1 MKKKKKKKDNK
12 LTVRELQQAILKLMR
27 ANPRKRY
34 NPKQIARKLKSG
46 NNKDSVLHA
55 LEQLVAAKK
64 VESLGD
70 FKFRFRRGAANQA
83 SRQECEGIVDM
94 TRQGD
99 AFVMTD
105 SLETDV
111 YVPARHLNT
120 ALHGDRVRIAW
131 WKVPRRK
138 NPEGEVLEVVER
150 ATDHFIGTLR
160 MGPRIAVVVPDR
172 MNMPVDIYVPL
183 DKVGEAED
191 GDKVVV
197 KVVRWKDRRYH
208 APMGEVTEVLG
219 KPGTHDIEMKAI
231 LINNGFRLSFPPE
244 VQQEAN
250 DLSAHIDLQE
260 IHRRRDMRDVTTFT
274 IDPDD
279 AKDFD
284 DALSIRRLP
293 NGHLEIGIHIADV
306 THYVKEHS
314 LLDQEAYKRSTSVY
328 LVDRVLPMLP
338 EKLSNELCSLRPH
351 EDKLTFSA
359 VFEFDRRDRIVNRWF
374 GKTIIHS
381 DRRFTYNEAQEILE
395 KKEGEFAEELLEL
408 NRLAKKLRARRFR
421 NGSINFE
428 TEEVRFRLDEH
439 GVPIE
444 VYVKERKD
452 AHMLVE
458 DFMLLA
464 NREVATYIH
473 EKGKDSQEIPFV
485 YRVHD
490 EPDPVKVEEFARFA
504 RELGFEIDTS
514 SPRAIAKSYNRL
526 AEEAEQNEIL
536 RILEPIA
543 IRTMAKAIYTT
554 NNIGHYGLGF
564 KYYTHF
570 TSPIRRYADVLVH
583 RILEEN
589 LGDKTL
595 RVDKEKLEAK
605 CRHISAMERRA
616 MDAERESVKYKQVE
630 YIESHIGEV
639 FEGVV
644 SGIIDTGFFVQLKE
658 NLCEGMVRFSS
669 MDEPF
674 EVEPGRLRA
683 KGTRTGRL
691 IKMGDVLR
699 VKVVDADPARRQIEM
714 VLAEEGE
721 ALSEASLFSEATRQ
735 LRQQRTARTASNG
748 TARRSSARK
757 EKSSSGS
764 SSRKQTLAPDD
775 GQASKTAKPKS
786 RTRKSRSGSGKRT
799 K

>member
-1 MKKKKKKKDNK
+1 MKKKKKKKANK
-12 LTVRELQQAILKLMR
+12 LTNTALQQAILKLLQ

-34 NPKQIARKLKSG
+34 NPKQIARKLNAS
-46 NNKDSVLHA
+46 NNKDSIQHA
-55 LEQLVAAKK
+55 LTQLVAAKK
-64 VESLGD
+64 AEYLGN
-70 FKFRFRRGAANQA
+70 FRYRFRKGAATQP
-83 SRQECEGIVDM
+83 SKQECEGIVDM

-105 SLETDV
+105 RLETDI
-111 YVPARHLNT
+111 YVPARWLNT
-120 ALHGDRVRIAW
+120 ALHGDRVRVAYW
-131 WKVPRRK
+131 QVPRRK

-150 ATDHFIGTLR
+150 ATDHFIGTIH

-183 DKVGEAED
+183 SKVGDAED

-197 KVVRWKDRRYH
+197 KVVRWQDRRYH
-208 APMGEVTEVLG
+208 APVGEVTEVLG

-231 LINNGFRLSFPPE
+231 LINNGFRLSFPEE
-244 VQQEAN
+244 VIQEAN
-250 DLSAHIDLQE
+250 DLSSHIELQE
-260 IHRRRDMRDVTTFT
+260 IHRRRDMRDVPTFT

-284 DALSIRRLP
+284 DALSVRQLP
-293 NGHLEIGIHIADV
+293 NGHTEVGIHIADV
-306 THYVKEHS
+306 THYVKENS
-314 LLDQEAYKRSTSVY
+314 QLDQEAYKRATSVY

-359 VFEFDRRDRIVNRWF
+359 IFEFDRRDRIVSRWF

-395 KKEGEFAEELLEL
+395 NRKGEFAQELLEL
-408 NRLAKKLRARRFR
+408 NHLAKKLRARRFR

-439 GVPIE
+439 GVPVE
-444 VYVKERKD
+444 VYVKERKE

-473 EKGKDSQEIPFV
+473 EKGRQTQEIPFV

-504 RELGFEIDTS
+504 KELGFEIDTS
-514 SPRAIAKSYNRL
+514 SPQAIAKSYNRL
-526 AEEAEQNEIL
+526 AEEAEKNEVL

-554 NNIGHYGLGF
+554 HNIGHYGLGF
-564 KYYTHF
+564 KFYTHF

-595 RVDKEKLEAK
+595 RVNQDKLEAQ

-630 YIESHIGEV
+630 YIENHIGET

-644 SGIIDTGFFVQLKE
+644 SGIIESGFFVQLKE

-669 MDEPF
+669 MNEPF

-683 KGTRTGRL
+683 KSLHTGRI
-691 IKMGDVLR
+691 IKMGDVVE
-699 VKVVDADPARRQIEM
+699 VKIVDADLARRQIEM
-714 VLAEEGE
+714 VLAPTTR
-721 ALSEASLFSEATRQ
+721 ASTPLAEKLKSTQKAAT
-735 LRQQRTARTASNG
+735 NG
-748 TARRSSARK
+748 MPKERKKAARK
-757 EKSSSGS
+757 KGVTQRNLSTSASHPPKAKHNKA
-764 SSRKQTLAPDD
+764 RK
-775 GQASKTAKPKS
+775 K
-786 RTRKSRSGSGKRT
+786 
-799 K
+799 